1 MSISIILPSYKEYDN
16 LKIILPEL
24 LNELDSFLSDYE
36 ILVIDTI
43 ESMDE
48 TPLLCSKYNF
58 VKYINRENGN
68 DYGDAIRTGIKYASY
83 KYIIIMDADGSHPV
97 NKVRELYN
105 NITNDSFDVIIC
117 SRYIKGGNSHNT
129 FILKFMSFLVN
140 IVYRIIFSIN
150 VKDISNSFRI
160 YRSNMVKT
168 INLECNNFDIVE
180 EILIKLTSKYK
191 NIKIKEIPVYFNKRM
206 YGKSKRQLFKF
217 ILSYLKSIIK
227 LYKIKTRPDQT
238 RPDQT
243 RPDQK

>member
-43 ESMDE
+43 ESMDD
-48 TPLLCSKYNF
+48 TPVLCSKYNF

-117 SRYIKGGNSHNT
+117 SRYIKGANSHNT

-140 IVYRIIFSIN
+140 IVYRIIFSLD
-150 VKDISNSFRI
+150 VKDVSNSFRI
-160 YRSNMVKT
+160 YKSNMIKT
-168 INLECNNFDIVE
+168 INLESNNFDIVE
-180 EILIKLTSKYK
+180 EILIKLKSKYK

-217 ILSYLKSIIK
+217 ILSYFKSIIK
-227 LYKIKTRPDQT
+227 LYKIKDNF
-238 RPDQT
+238 
-243 RPDQK
+243 